1 VSKLGRRQPHQILLC
16 LWCVIAGLVFVAG
29 VAPTPGSIAALL
41 PSWVL
46 WIWYLLLTVGG
57 IAGIVGAFWPRRRLY
72 TGLQLERTSMI
83 FLASGTAMYMIAM
96 IGTAGAR
103 ATGAAGFL
111 AAWGAACVWRAL
123 QIHDDLMTIAKLHH
137 DKDGR

>member
-1 VSKLGRRQPHQILLC
+1 MSKIGRRQPHQILLC
-16 LWCVIAGLVFVAG
+16 VWCVIAGVLFVAG

-41 PSWVL
+41 PTWVL

-57 IAGIVGAFWPRRRLY
+57 SIGVVGSFWPRRNLY
-72 TGLQLERTSMI
+72 TGLQLERASMI
-83 FLASGTAMYMIAM
+83 FLATGTCMYMMAM
-96 IGTAGAR
+96 IGAAGAR

-123 QIHDDLMTIAKLHH
+123 QINGDIQTLAKLSRD
-137 DKDGR
+137 DKR